1 MNNLGGMIFVVSGIA
16 LGYWVVTGHAT
27 QFLQAVQGKSPQ
39 QQAQNPLQQWFTNPQ
54 NPLLQQ
60 IPNTGAQTLQQWWSN
75 IWNALNQQVPKA
87 PWIQQ
92 QQPYNPSDI
101 HTANIYYDPMIMTPS
116 DMIAQNQPEQMYYG

>member
-27 QFLQAVQGKSPQ
+27 QFLQAVQGKAPQ
-39 QQAQNPLQQWFTNPQ
+39 QAAQNPLQQWFTNPQ

-92 QQPYNPSDI
+92 QQPVTQNP
-101 HTANIYYDPMIMTPS
+101 NVVYVVPS